1 MSNIKN
7 VFKYKFKKA
16 SNVSCRCY
24 DECPKR
30 SNTFQLFTKTW
41 MANAKVS
48 FQKDLST
55 IDQNFQILLREFL
68 GLPNTGEEEAFPHEN
83 KTTNTGTIQ
92 KSTSQDS

>member
-1 MSNIKN
+1 
-7 VFKYKFKKA
+7 
-16 SNVSCRCY
+16 
-24 DECPKR
+24 
-30 SNTFQLFTKTW
+30 

-92 KSTSQDS
+92 KCISHD